1 MIDTAP
7 PQLPDTALEPHV
19 RQLAVIAELL
29 LAAAQSDGTVSW
41 PERSAIAS
49 VLAGFIGE
57 AGLPDAVHKRMQA
70 FEFTTFSVEAACAQL
85 ALTGPDDRAGLLG
98 LIARVTDADAVL
110 KIGERSFLRRVARAI
125 GASDAELAPFISHD

>member
-57 AGLPDAVHKRMQA
+57 AGLPDAVHRRMQA
-70 FEFTTFSVEAACAQL
+70 FEFKTFSVEAACAQL